1 MPSFS
6 DGFPVRVRGA
16 FLGLGGLALGLCL
29 ASCGTPAKTLT
40 GPSHRLNQGKTSDKP
55 IFATTRWLLAAS
67 AWKLVQSDSAAARLL
82 NQPDNVLIVRRAIP
96 VGWHGQAIESFTSFG
111 AFQSA
116 VAHNTLVPGVVGV
129 GYDNES
135 WSLTPSAERSNPA
148 RYESAFAALAHTRH
162 LQYWQLGNLGASP
175 GGRVHGASF
184 ATAVDLQVQSSER
197 TPARYSALVRRLSY
211 QARALRESVAIFAGL
226 STNPPPG
233 IPVTATTLLQDVRAT
248 QKVVDGYWL
257 NIPSNH
263 SRACPRCGPQNPGV
277 AIALLN
283 QLTQAT
289 ASDSNTATAAPAFT
303 VRNHQR
309 ALWIL
314 AAAHFAQVVED
325 PPVQALLSTGTVYEP
340 LSDRQSPSHLLPV
353 VPTVVFHSASVF
365 AQTLAHQ
372 ALPQD
377 TGAVLYD
384 NERYATTPTQEQRS
398 PLQYDNLVAREA
410 HQRHLVSI
418 CDLVEP
424 DRLPFTA
431 RTPRQ
436 EVPACDIIGLN
447 TVQQAERNTP
457 LYAQKVREA
466 VQIIRT
472 VRPNATVLAGLSTNP
487 AGPPVTPGEL
497 AADIQATR
505 TWVNG
510 YWLNVPAPGVGCP
523 GCHDPEPSVLE
534 QALQII
540 EAHPE
545 KN

>member
-1 MPSFS
+1 MPLFP
-6 DGFPVRVRGA
+6 DGFPVRVRRV
-16 FLGLGGLALGLCL
+16 FLGLGLVLNFGL
-29 ASCGTPAKTLT
+29 ASCGTPAKALT
-40 GPSHRLNQGKTSDKP
+40 APSHRLNQVKTPEKP
-55 IFATTRWLLAAS
+55 TSATTRWLLAAS

-82 NQPDNVLIVRRAIP
+82 NQPDNVLIVHRAIP

-111 AFQSA
+111 AFKSA
-116 VAHNTLVPGVVGV
+116 VAHHTLVPGVVGV

-135 WSLTPSAERSNPA
+135 WSLTPSAERANPA
-148 RYESAFAALAHTRH
+148 HYESAFAALAHARH
-162 LQYWQLGNLGASP
+162 LQYWQLGNLAASP
-175 GGRVHGASF
+175 GGRVHGAAF

-197 TPARYSALVRRLSY
+197 TPARYTALVRRLSY
-211 QARALRESVAIFAGL
+211 QARALRKSVAVFAGL

-233 IPVTATTLLQDVRAT
+233 TPVTATTLLQDVRTT
-248 QKVVDGYWL
+248 QDLVAGYWL

-263 SRACPRCGPQNPGV
+263 SRACPRCGTQNPGV

-283 QLTQAT
+283 QIAQPT
-289 ASDSNTATAAPAFT
+289 ASDSNTATPPAGFT

-325 PPVQALLSTGTVYEP
+325 PPVQALFSTGTVYEP

-353 VPTVVFHSASVF
+353 VPTVVFHSATLF

-384 NERYATTPTQEQRS
+384 NERYATTPTQEQQS
-398 PLQYDNLVAREA
+398 PLQYDSLVAQEA
-410 HQRHLVSI
+410 HQHHLISI

-424 DRLPFTA
+424 DRLPSTG

-447 TVQQAERNTP
+447 TVQQSERNATV
-457 LYAQKVREA
+457 YAEKVREA

-487 AGPPVTPGEL
+487 AGSPVTPQEL

-505 TWVNG
+505 TLVNG

-523 GCHDPEPSVLE
+523 RCHDPEPSVLE

-540 EAHPE
+540 EAHPG